1 MTSTNIVSVVNM
13 LVHLYAVHA
22 WGQNS
27 KSDDETPQ
35 TNGHANGYIRADR
48 RARDAEE
55 FELAGLDSDDDDED
69 EPLRNKE
76 TRPLVSDH

>member
-1 MTSTNIVSVVNM
+1 M
-13 LVHLYAVHA
+13 LVHLYAVHT

-27 KSDDETPQ
+27 KSDDEAPRTNGL

-48 RARDAEE
+48 RVRDAEE
-55 FELAGLDSDDDDED
+55 FELAGLDSDDDDEN